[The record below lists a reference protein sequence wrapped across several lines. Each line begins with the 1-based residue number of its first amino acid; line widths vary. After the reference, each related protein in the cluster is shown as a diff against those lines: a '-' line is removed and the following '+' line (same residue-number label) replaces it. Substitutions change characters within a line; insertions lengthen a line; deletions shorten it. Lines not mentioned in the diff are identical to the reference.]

1 MGGSGAG
8 RNDAPPPAR
17 GNAPVGAGGAR
28 DPGASAIDAVPPS
41 APEAAPHG
49 VLLRRGRVQ
58 RACYLVLAWV
68 ALALGVIGI
77 VVPGLPTTPFV
88 LLSAWA
94 AARGSLRLHAWLRAH
109 RVFGPMIRDWQASG
123 AVSRR
128 AKWAATVTMAACA
141 GLMFAT
147 APKVWMASTGSGI
160 MLVVAIW
167 LWRRPEPM
175 R

>member
-1 MGGSGAG
+1 MGETGSARDGG
-8 RNDAPPPAR
+8 RPAPPAE
-17 GNAPVGAGGAR
+17 
-28 DPGASAIDAVPPS
+28 DDA
-41 APEAAPHG
+41 AQG
-49 VLLRRGRVQ
+49 LLLRRGRVQ
-58 RACYLVLAWV
+58 RVAYLVLAWV

-88 LLSAWA
+88 LLAAWA

-128 AKWAATVTMAACA
+128 AKWAATVTMAVCA
-141 GLMFAT
+141 VVMFAT

-167 LWRRPEPM
+167 LWRRPEPV